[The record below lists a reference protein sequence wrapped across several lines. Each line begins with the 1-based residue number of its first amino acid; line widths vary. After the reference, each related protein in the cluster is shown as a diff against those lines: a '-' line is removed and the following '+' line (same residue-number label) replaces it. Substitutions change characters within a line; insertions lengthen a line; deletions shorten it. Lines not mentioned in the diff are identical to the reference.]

1 MNLQQL
7 SPHKKSSKKR
17 KRVGRGPGSGHGKTS
32 CRGHK
37 GLKARSGGSSPPG
50 YEGGQMPLIRR
61 LPKRGFTNIFK
72 EKFHVINIGDLERFD
87 PASIVDLESLRSAG
101 ILKGKGKK
109 LKVLGGGDLNKPL
122 VVRAHKF
129 SVSARNKIEALGG
142 KVESI

>member
-1 MNLQQL
+1 
-7 SPHKKSSKKR
+7 
-17 KRVGRGPGSGHGKTS
+17 
-32 CRGHK
+32 
-37 GLKARSGGSSPPG
+37 
-50 YEGGQMPLIRR
+50 MPLIRR

-109 LKVLGGGDLNKPL
+109 LKVLGGGTLNKPL

-129 SVSARNKIEALGG
+129 SVSAKNKIEALGG

>member
-7 SPHKKSSKKR
+7 SPPKKANKKR

-37 GLKARSGGSSPPG
+37 GLKARTGGSSPPG

-72 EKFHVINIGDLERFD
+72 EKFHVINIRDLERFE
-87 PASIVDLESLRSAG
+87 PASIVDIEALRKAG
-101 ILKGKGKK
+101 IIKGMGKK
-109 LKVLGGGDLNKPL
+109 LKVLGGGALNKPL

-129 SVSARNKIEALGG
+129 SVSAKNKIEAIGG